1 MALGFIIGFGVG
13 AAAVM
18 FFMAWPLAH
27 LPEDERKDIL
37 LKIQTA
43 GLRKKG

>member
-1 MALGFIIGFGVG
+1 MALGFIIGFVVG
-13 AAAVM
+13 AAVVGY
-18 FFMAWPLAH
+18 FMAWPLAH

-37 LKIQTA
+37 FKIQTA